1 VNKQRK
7 GGKKMNSLNEV
18 LLREGYDS
26 PHALMKDWALIVAL
40 SKVEQY
46 RADCDFFQ
54 KKHGMTMEAFESHLH
69 RETGSEDFEKEDD
82 INDWE
87 FSLEA
92 LKWWEKKIK
101 ELQDVTDS

>member
-1 VNKQRK
+1 
-7 GGKKMNSLNEV
+7 MDSLNEV
-18 LLREGYDS
+18 LLREGYGS
-26 PHALMKDWALIVAL
+26 PRALMKDWALIVAL

-46 RADCDFFQ
+46 RAECDFFQ
-54 KKHGMTMEAFESHLH
+54 KKYGMTMEDFESHLH
-69 RETGSEDFEKEDD
+69 GERGSENFEKEDD

>member
-1 VNKQRK
+1 VRFFSKEIRHDH
-7 GGKKMNSLNEV
+7 GVLSLIFTE
-18 LLREGYDS
+18 R
-26 PHALMKDWALIVAL
+26 
-40 SKVEQY
+40 
-46 RADCDFFQ
+46 
-54 KKHGMTMEAFESHLH
+54 
-69 RETGSEDFEKEDD
+69 GSEDFDMEDD